1 MSGTDA
7 AIDAARLPGVH
18 RVADIATERASRYLQ
33 QLAKHFQHKLPVTFD
48 ETTGSI
54 AFDGGTCAMA
64 ADERA
69 LTLYV
74 VAPDAAEADRLADVI
89 ERHLVRFA
97 FRDEMDINWRAG

>member
-1 MSGTDA
+1 MTGTLQNA
-7 AIDAARLPGVH
+7 ETARVPGVH

-33 QLAKHFQHKLPVTFD
+33 QLAKHFGHKLPVTFD

-54 AFDGGTCAMA
+54 AFAGGTCAMA

-74 VAPDAAEADRLADVI
+74 VAPDAEGADRLADVM

-97 FRDEMDINWRAG
+97 FREEMEIAWRAA